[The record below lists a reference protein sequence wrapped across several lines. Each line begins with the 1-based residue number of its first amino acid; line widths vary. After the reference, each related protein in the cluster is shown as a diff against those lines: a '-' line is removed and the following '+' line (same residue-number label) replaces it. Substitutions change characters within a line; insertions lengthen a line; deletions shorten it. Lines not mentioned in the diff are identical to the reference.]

1 MTEIYVAP
9 EVIALQGEYAKRVKE
24 IITQRYAQ
32 PKVFLRT
39 FGCQQ
44 NEADTE
50 RLAGIAAECGYTVT
64 DTEEDADLIIVNT
77 CAIREHA
84 EKRALSGT
92 GQFKK
97 IKKEKPSTVIAVC
110 GCMAQQEYRKDQIKN
125 SYPYVDLIFGTDK
138 NHLLAEMLYKVLT
151 SGKRQYYVSGLHHDE
166 LGVIAENTPVLRVSN
181 YKAWVSV
188 MYGCNNFC
196 SYCVVPYVRG
206 RERSRNSAE
215 ILKEVKS
222 LIDAG
227 YKDITLLGQN
237 VNSYKGDMDFPEL
250 LDAAASF
257 EGDYR
262 IRFMTSHPKDASDR
276 LIEVMKKHPETIAR
290 HFHLPAQ
297 AGNDRILKAM
307 NRKYTREKYLSTV
320 KKIREAMPDIAI
332 TTDIICGFP
341 TETAEEFEDTL
352 SLIKEVGYDMI
363 YTFIYSPR
371 PGTVAAKMEGHIP
384 HDEQVR
390 RFRRLSAV
398 QDEISAEKSKKALGK
413 TIKVL
418 SDGNCEGRS
427 SQNKIVTM
435 DKDIPAGQFVNVE
448 ITETKAYGLKGKV
461 IN

>member
-1 MTEIYVAP
+1 MTDVYVSP
-9 EVIALQGEYAKRVKE
+9 EVIALQEEYAKRVKE
-24 IITQRYAQ
+24 IVNTRYQ
-32 PKVFLRT
+32 NPKVFLRT

-50 RLAGIAAECGYTVT
+50 RLAGIAVNCGYTVT
-64 DTEEDADLIIVNT
+64 DSEENADLIIVNT

-97 IKKEKPSTVIAVC
+97 IKKEKPDTVIAVC

-138 NHLLAEMLYKVLT
+138 NHLLAEMLYNVLK

-166 LGVIAENTPVLRVSN
+166 LGVIAENTPVLRVSD
-181 YKAWVSV
+181 YKAWVSI

-196 SYCVVPYVRG
+196 SYCVVPFVRG

-237 VNSYKGDMDFPEL
+237 VNSYQGDMDFPDL

-262 IRFMTSHPKDASDR
+262 IRFMTSHPKDASDK
-276 LIEVMKKHPETIAR
+276 LIAVMKKHPETIAR

-307 NRKYTREKYLSTV
+307 NRKYTRKKYLSTV
-320 KKIREAMPDIAI
+320 QKIREAMPDIAV

-341 TETAEEFEDTL
+341 TETPEEFEDTV

-390 RFRRLSAV
+390 RFQLLSAV
-398 QDEISAEKSKKALGK
+398 QDEISAEKSKSYLGK
-413 TIKVL
+413 TVKVL
-418 SDGNCEGRS
+418 SDGNCEGRN
-427 SQNKIVTM
+427 SQNKIITL
-435 DKDIPAGQFVNVE
+435 DKDIPAGQFVFAE